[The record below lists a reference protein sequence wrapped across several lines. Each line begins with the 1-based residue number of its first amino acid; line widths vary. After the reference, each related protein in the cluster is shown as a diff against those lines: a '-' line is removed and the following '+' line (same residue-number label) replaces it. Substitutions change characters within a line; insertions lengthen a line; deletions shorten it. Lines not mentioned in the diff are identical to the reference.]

1 MTFKLKLAVPEE
13 PFVTVHATKNRGF
26 TPDEVA
32 ARCVD
37 KLISVS
43 DTAPDVIRAQA
54 EAFKTEI
61 LHTVLQY
68 IKMAVKEDRAAMCVK
83 IQEAGFPDLA
93 EQLRRL

>member
-1 MTFKLKLAVPEE
+1 MKFGWDGVKVRTAN
-13 PFVTVHATKNRGF
+13 NRGYSV
-26 TPDEVA
+26 EA
-32 ARCVD
+32 IAEMCAD
-37 KLISVS
+37 KVITVS

-68 IKMAVKEDRAAMCVK
+68 IKMAVKEDRATMCVK

>member
-1 MTFKLKLAVPEE
+1 MDFEMKFGWDGVKVRTAN
-13 PFVTVHATKNRGF
+13 NRGYSV
-26 TPDEVA
+26 EA
-32 ARCVD
+32 IAEMCAD
-37 KLISVS
+37 KVITVS

-61 LHTVLQY
+61 LHTVLQH
-68 IKMAVKEDRAAMCVK
+68 IKMAVKEDRATMCVK

>member
-1 MTFKLKLAVPEE
+1 MDFEMKFGWDGVKVRTAN
-13 PFVTVHATKNRGF
+13 NRGYSV
-26 TPDEVA
+26 EA
-32 ARCVD
+32 IAEMCAD
-37 KLISVS
+37 KVITVS

-68 IKMAVKEDRAAMCVK
+68 IKMAVKEDRAAMCVR

>member
-1 MTFKLKLAVPEE
+1 MDFEMKFGWDGVKV
-13 PFVTVHATKNRGF
+13 R
-26 TPDEVA
+26 A
-32 ARCVD
+32 ANNGGYSVEAIAEMCAD
-37 KLISVS
+37 KVITVS

>member
-1 MTFKLKLAVPEE
+1 MDFEMKFGWDGVKVRTAN
-13 PFVTVHATKNRGF
+13 NRGYSV
-26 TPDEVA
+26 EA
-32 ARCVD
+32 IAEMCAD
-37 KLISVS
+37 KVITVS

-68 IKMAVKEDRAAMCVK
+68 IKMAVKEDRATMCVK

>member
-1 MTFKLKLAVPEE
+1 MDFEMKFGWDGVKVRTAI
-13 PFVTVHATKNRGF
+13 NRGYSV
-26 TPDEVA
+26 EA
-32 ARCVD
+32 IAEMCAD
-37 KLISVS
+37 KVITVS

>member
-1 MTFKLKLAVPEE
+1 MDFEMKFGWDGVKVRTAN
-13 PFVTVHATKNRGF
+13 NRGYSV
-26 TPDEVA
+26 EA
-32 ARCVD
+32 IAEMCAD
-37 KLISVS
+37 KVITVS

-68 IKMAVKEDRAAMCVK
+68 IKMAVKEDRATIFVK

>member
-1 MTFKLKLAVPEE
+1 MDFEMKFGWDGIKVRTANNGGHSVEAIAE
-13 PFVTVHATKNRGF
+13 MCA
-26 TPDEVA
+26 
-32 ARCVD
+32 D
-37 KLISVS
+37 KLMAVS
-43 DTAPDVIRAQA
+43 ETAPDVIRAQA

-68 IKMAVKEDRAAMCVK
+68 IKMAVKEDRATMFAK

>member
-1 MTFKLKLAVPEE
+1 MDFEMKFGWDGVKVRTAN
-13 PFVTVHATKNRGF
+13 NRGYSV
-26 TPDEVA
+26 EA
-32 ARCVD
+32 IAEMCAD
-37 KLISVS
+37 KVITVS

-68 IKMAVKEDRAAMCVK
+68 IKMAVKEDRATMFVK

>member
-1 MTFKLKLAVPEE
+1 MKFGWDGVKV
-13 PFVTVHATKNRGF
+13 R
-26 TPDEVA
+26 A
-32 ARCVD
+32 ANNGGHSAEDIAEMCAD
-37 KLISVS
+37 KVITVS

-54 EAFKTEI
+54 EAFKAEI

>member
-1 MTFKLKLAVPEE
+1 MDFEMKFGWDGVKVRTAN
-13 PFVTVHATKNRGF
+13 NRGYSV
-26 TPDEVA
+26 EA
-32 ARCVD
+32 IAEMCAD
-37 KLISVS
+37 KVITVS

-68 IKMAVKEDRAAMCVK
+68 IKMAVKEDRATMCAK

>member
-1 MTFKLKLAVPEE
+1 MDFEMKFGWDGVKVRTAN
-13 PFVTVHATKNRGF
+13 NRGYSV
-26 TPDEVA
+26 EA
-32 ARCVD
+32 IAEMCAD
-37 KLISVS
+37 KVITVS

>member
-1 MTFKLKLAVPEE
+1 MDFEMKFGWDGVKVRTASNGGHSVEAIAE
-13 PFVTVHATKNRGF
+13 MCA
-26 TPDEVA
+26 
-32 ARCVD
+32 D
-37 KLISVS
+37 KVITVS

-61 LHTVLQY
+61 LHTVTQY
-68 IKMAVKEDRAAMCVK
+68 IKMAVREDRAIMSAK

>member
-1 MTFKLKLAVPEE
+1 MDFEMKFGWDGVKVRTANNGGYSVEAIAE
-13 PFVTVHATKNRGF
+13 MCA
-26 TPDEVA
+26 
-32 ARCVD
+32 D
-37 KLISVS
+37 KLMTVS
-43 DTAPDVIRAQA
+43 ETAPDVIRAQA

>member
-1 MTFKLKLAVPEE
+1 MDFEMKFGWDGVKVRTASNGGHNVEAIAE
-13 PFVTVHATKNRGF
+13 MCA
-26 TPDEVA
+26 
-32 ARCVD
+32 D
-37 KLISVS
+37 KVITVS

-54 EAFKTEI
+54 EAFKAEI

-68 IKMAVKEDRAAMCVK
+68 IKMAVKEDRATMCVK

>member
-1 MTFKLKLAVPEE
+1 MKFGWDGVKVRTAN
-13 PFVTVHATKNRGF
+13 NRGYSV
-26 TPDEVA
+26 EA
-32 ARCVD
+32 IAEMCAD
-37 KLISVS
+37 KVITVS

>member
-1 MTFKLKLAVPEE
+1 MDFEMKFGWDGVKVRTAN
-13 PFVTVHATKNRGF
+13 NRGYSV
-26 TPDEVA
+26 EA
-32 ARCVD
+32 IAEMCAD
-37 KLISVS
+37 KVITVS

-54 EAFKTEI
+54 EAFKAEI

-68 IKMAVKEDRAAMCVK
+68 IKMAVKEDRATMCVK

>member
-1 MTFKLKLAVPEE
+1 MDFEMKFGWDGVKVRTAN
-13 PFVTVHATKNRGF
+13 NRGHSV
-26 TPDEVA
+26 EA
-32 ARCVD
+32 IAEMCAD
-37 KLISVS
+37 KVITVS

>member
-1 MTFKLKLAVPEE
+1 MDFEMKFGWDGVKVRTANNGGYSVEAIAE
-13 PFVTVHATKNRGF
+13 MCA
-26 TPDEVA
+26 
-32 ARCVD
+32 D
-37 KLISVS
+37 KVITVS

-68 IKMAVKEDRAAMCVK
+68 IKMAVKEDRATMCVK